1 MDDSPQNVDTGDTFK
16 TPLRKR
22 RRSKNEVSS
31 SRGSSIGGRVMIVEK
46 ARTAKEQKRKDHLA
60 EYDKPANNTR
70 SGGFSNSP
78 MDMHE
83 VLLPQRGS
91 NTSWVS

>member
-1 MDDSPQNVDTGDTFK
+1 MDDSPQNVDTGDAFK
-16 TPLRKR
+16 TPCRKR
-22 RRSKNEVSS
+22 GRPRNEVSS
-31 SRGSSIGGRVMIVEK
+31 SKGSSVEGRVISLKK
-46 ARTAKEQKRKDHLA
+46 ARTAKEQMRKDCLA
-60 EYDKPANNTR
+60 EFDKPANNTR

-91 NTSWVS
+91 NTS